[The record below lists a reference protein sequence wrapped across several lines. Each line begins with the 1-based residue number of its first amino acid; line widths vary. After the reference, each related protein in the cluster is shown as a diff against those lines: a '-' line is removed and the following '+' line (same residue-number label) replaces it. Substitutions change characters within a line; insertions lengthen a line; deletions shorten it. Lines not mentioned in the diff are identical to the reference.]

1 MVANQKNNLKEDIHN
16 IKRIMGLITESEE
29 KTDFVKIYS
38 DGQGSDNSEEY
49 EGEIVKI
56 PVEDLLRNEP
66 FKDDEY
72 MERSDS
78 VRNIIKDLKKGD
90 EIPPIKVIR
99 HPYDSKKY
107 LVIDGNHRSYVFE
120 KLGKELIN
128 AVVIP
133 YSDVVLVRG
142 KYGSENQKLISM
154 NDIKDDVEIIDKYFV
169 RPDKSFKF
177 KKELSVNEK
186 IN

>member
-1 MVANQKNNLKEDIHN
+1 MNNLTEN
-16 IKRIMGLITESEE
+16 INKIKKIMGLLVEQTSKNEI
-29 KTDFVKIYS
+29 VKIYS
-38 DGQGSDNSEEY
+38 DGQGSDNAEEY
-49 EGEIVKI
+49 EGEVIQI

-107 LVIDGNHRSYVFE
+107 LVIDGNHRAYVFE
-120 KLGKELIN
+120 KLGKKLID

-142 KYGSENQKLISM
+142 KYGSEKQKLIPM
-154 NDIKDDVEIIDKYFV
+154 NDVKDNVKIIDKYFV
-169 RPDKSFKF
+169 RPDKSFSF